1 MHLSIGNKHKLERM
15 TDRRITFDILKY
27 FGTENNNTAYIKTPI
42 KKATVTEG
50 YTPASRPLI

>member
-1 MHLSIGNKHKLERM
+1 MYLSIGNKHKLEQM

-42 KKATVTEG
+42 EKATVTEG
-50 YTPASRPLI
+50 YNPASRRLI

>member
-1 MHLSIGNKHKLERM
+1 M

-42 KKATVTEG
+42 EKATVTEG
-50 YTPASRPLI
+50 DNPASRPLI